1 MNKSLE
7 TLFDHLGCLYKFHQR
22 PMTYL
27 YNTLHYYEDRLR
39 DRAALRKKIVASITD
54 TLKEVRPVGWTLTQ
68 EIQEKY
74 LCVEGGDDNCPW
86 AAIASLALH
95 KLYTDWQSQG
105 YTLPKVQHISLAP
118 IKTRETFLRNLRICQ
133 WTLLAAEEEEG
144 AQVFLMLTKMLSRC
158 IFLFLFSPVYPHTLQ
173 NILHQFFHCCDC
185 NIFLILRESTRWR
198 AK

>member
-1 MNKSLE
+1 MN
-7 TLFDHLGCLYKFHQR
+7 HQ
-22 PMTYL
+22 
-27 YNTLHYYEDRLR
+27 LH
-39 DRAALRKKIVASITD
+39 I
-54 TLKEVRPVGWTLTQ
+54 
-68 EIQEKY
+68 
-74 LCVEGGDDNCPW
+74 CVIFFKLLLLQLSSSEDNCPW

-185 NIFLILRESTRWR
+185 NIHSQRVNEMAGKMKITLDFELTGEVRIETVKPQFDLNLINRRSGHPMIRCSPCLSLWLD
-198 AK
+198 

>member
-1 MNKSLE
+1 M
-7 TLFDHLGCLYKFHQR
+7 DHQ
-22 PMTYL
+22 
-27 YNTLHYYEDRLR
+27 LH
-39 DRAALRKKIVASITD
+39 I
-54 TLKEVRPVGWTLTQ
+54 
-68 EIQEKY
+68 
-74 LCVEGGDDNCPW
+74 CVIFFKLLLLHLSSSEDNCPW